1 MLSVLTICR
10 FLRLHV
16 LNGNLYLLSTS
27 SLGKF
32 SSSLDSLQV
41 LRSKSVTIFMCFI
54 IQILSLSYENGLFSA
69 NSMPITWHFCY
80 HCYLCRALKFDL
92 WEHSI
97 AYLFLGGSKQWN
109 REYKCEL
116 FKEKKKKKSVL
127 SCWLPSDVTSTTTK

>member
-1 MLSVLTICR
+1 
-10 FLRLHV
+10 
-16 LNGNLYLLSTS
+16 
-27 SLGKF
+27 
-32 SSSLDSLQV
+32 
-41 LRSKSVTIFMCFI
+41 
-54 IQILSLSYENGLFSA
+54 
-69 NSMPITWHFCY
+69 MPITWHFCY